1 MITNCFI
8 PEKGTFTKSV
18 NNQFNNL
25 KKINLIFGP
34 NGSGKTTI
42 SRCFKERS
50 ITVGYDAAE
59 DPNFFVYNID
69 YINENFLS
77 NNELPGIFT
86 LGQKN
91 IALEKKLKN

>member
-1 MITNCFI
+1 MPLTFYSLLTEYKMITNCFI

-50 ITVGYDAAE
+50 ITAGYDAAE
-59 DPNFFVYNID
+59 DPNFLYT
-69 YINENFLS
+69 
-77 NNELPGIFT
+77 T
-86 LGQKN
+86 L
-91 IALEKKLKN
+91 II